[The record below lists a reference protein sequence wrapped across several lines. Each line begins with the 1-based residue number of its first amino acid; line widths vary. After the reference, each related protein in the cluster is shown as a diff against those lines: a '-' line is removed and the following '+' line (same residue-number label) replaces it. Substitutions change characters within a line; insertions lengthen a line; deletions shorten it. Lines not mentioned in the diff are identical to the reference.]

1 MIGRAFR
8 ALLMLGIF
16 SVALPLWIVLLGFA
30 LLCGTGAGMLAYVL
44 LRFLVLGVDTGQDV
58 ETTLG
63 QLGMV
68 LCLLPAWAVALYFWA
83 QYCGLTPL
91 FTRLVHGSH
100 GSARF
105 SSKAE
110 RAALQ
115 RGDGLLIGRDAETN
129 RLLRYDGPAHLIT
142 LAPTRAGKGVGT
154 IIPNLLTA
162 NRPMLVIDPKGENAR
177 ITAAARAKFGAVH
190 VLDPFGVTGLPGAA
204 YNPLDRLTADSP
216 DLGEDAAALAEA
228 LVMDPPGQVSEAHW
242 NEEAKAL
249 LGGLI
254 MFVACHETPERR
266 SLAALRE
273 YLTLPPERF
282 RELLEL
288 MQQSDAAHGLIARA
302 ANRFLG
308 KADRE
313 AASVLSNAQRHTH
326 FLDSPR
332 ITAAMARSDL
342 RFATLRHEVTSVF
355 LVLPPNRLDA
365 YSRWLRLLVSEA
377 LQDIARD
384 AERPEGAEK
393 PLEAL
398 RSRSGPMAA
407 PEGPEGLDDASGR
420 LTGRSEALR
429 APEAGTGPSEAFSD
443 APRPA
448 ERLSSPRPATLA
460 PALFLLDEF
469 AALGRL
475 EAVERAMG
483 LMAGY
488 GIQLWPILQDM
499 SQLKDLYGA
508 RAGTFIANAGV
519 QQVFGVNDFETAKWL
534 SQSIGQE
541 TRAYQS
547 TSHKPG
553 EPDSTTTSVTGRDL
567 LTPDEIMQM
576 LPEAQLLRIQGQP
589 VTVARKL
596 RYYADP
602 EFRGLFE
609 PENGTNP

>member
-16 SVALPLWIVLLGFA
+16 SVALPLWIVLLAFA

-44 LRFLVLGVDTGQDV
+44 LRFLVLGVDTGQEV

-63 QLGMV
+63 QLGML
-68 LCLLPAWAVALYFWA
+68 LCLLPALAVALYFWA

-91 FTRLVHGSH
+91 FTRLLQGSH

-105 SSKAE
+105 SSRAE

-115 RGDGLLIGRDAETN
+115 RGDGLLIGRDADTG

-162 NRPMLVIDPKGENAR
+162 NRPVLVIDPKGENAR
-177 ITAAARAKFGAVH
+177 ITAAARQKFGTVH
-190 VLDPFGVTGLPGAA
+190 VLDPFGVTGLPGAT

-254 MFVACHETPERR
+254 MFVACHEIPERR
-266 SLAALRE
+266 SLAAVRD

-288 MQQSDAAHGLIARA
+288 MQQSDQAHGLIARA

-332 ITAAMARSDL
+332 IVAAMSRSDL
-342 RFATLRHEVTSVF
+342 RFADLRHEVTSVF

-384 AERPEGAEK
+384 AENPEGAEK
-393 PLEAL
+393 PQEAL
-398 RSRSGPMAA
+398 RAFSGASGPIAD
-407 PEGPEGLDDASGR
+407 PEGPEAATAR
-420 LTGRSEALR
+420 LTGRSEALT
-429 APEAGTGPSEAFSD
+429 APQAGTELRMTLSA
-443 APRPA
+443 APRA
-448 ERLSSPRPATLA
+448 SERPRSPLPGLP

-469 AALGRL
+469 AAFGRL

-499 SQLKDLYGA
+499 SQLRDLYGT
-508 RAGTFIANAGV
+508 RANTFIANAGV

-553 EPDSTTTSVTGRDL
+553 EMDSTTTSVTGRDL

-576 LPEAQLLRIQGQP
+576 PPEAQLLRIQGQP

-609 PENGTNP
+609 PETKAKP